1 MKKNNLLN
9 PNNTKNHVINIKN
22 NLSDFDSN
30 IDDSN

>member
-1 MKKNNLLN
+1 MKKNNILN
-9 PNNTKNHVINIKN
+9 QNHIKNHVINTKN